1 MQRET
6 EWMRLTEESR
16 YLSFS
21 GVRIHFCVVKPDTP
35 IHSRM
40 LLLSSP
46 LTSTFHWRKLL
57 PELSGQGCLA
67 VLADL
72 PGFGR
77 SDCPAPQSTD
87 TRANLLWGVL
97 DDVDRSLGAPLSLWH
112 LAATGSACASILR
125 MAVQYPDSVKS
136 QIHIAPLFSVAPP
149 VRRASETGQW
159 YRANVLSAPRFR
171 RMIEHYAAFPMDDY
185 IVDRMRA
192 PLLRPGAEAT
202 FERMLKQCAAPPK
215 QGMGFCPT
223 MALLGGRDPLLD
235 DARMNQIHSLLPD
248 AEIHRLAS
256 AGHFPMETH
265 SKALRDYLRGWLR
278 YNE

>member
-1 MQRET
+1 MG
-6 EWMRLTEESR
+6 WVRLKEESR

-21 GVRIHFCVVKPDTP
+21 GLRIHFSVVRPDTP

-46 LTSTFHWRKLL
+46 LINTFHWRKIL
-57 PELSGQGCLA
+57 PELAGLGCLA
-67 VLADL
+67 VLVDL

-77 SDCPAPQSTD
+77 SDCNAPQD
-87 TRANLLWGVL
+87 DDMRANLVWGVL
-97 DDVDRSLGAPLSLWH
+97 DDVDRSLGSPPALWH
-112 LAATGSACASILR
+112 LAAHGCACATILR
-125 MAVQYPDSVKS
+125 MAALYPDSAKS
-136 QIHIAPLFSVAPP
+136 QIHIAPVFSVAVAGKRPGEGE
-149 VRRASETGQW
+149 RW
-159 YRANVLSAPRFR
+159 YDANVLNAQRFR
-171 RMIEHYAAFPMDDY
+171 RLIEHYSGYPMDDY

-192 PLLRPGAEAT
+192 PLVRPGS
-202 FERMLKQCAAPPK
+202 RAAFARLLRRGAVPPR

-235 DARMNQIHSLLPD
+235 ETRLAQVRALLPD

-265 SKALRDYLRGWLR
+265 SKAMRDYLRGWIR
-278 YNE
+278 YNES

>member
-1 MQRET
+1 
-6 EWMRLTEESR
+6 MRLTEESR
-16 YLSFS
+16 YLSFQ

-35 IHSRM
+35 IRSRM
-40 LLLSSP
+40 LLLASP

-57 PELSGQGCLA
+57 PELSGLGCLA

-77 SDCPAPQSTD
+77 SDCPAPQSAD

-97 DDVDRSLGAPLSLWH
+97 DDVDRGLGTPMSLWH
-112 LAATGSACASILR
+112 LAAHGSACAAILR

-136 QIHIAPLFSVAPP
+136 QIHLSPLFSVAPP
-149 VRRASETGQW
+149 VKRLAETEHW
-159 YRANVLSAPRFR
+159 YRANVLNAPRFQ
-171 RMIEHYAAFPMDDY
+171 RMIERFAGFPMDDY

-202 FERMLKQCAAPPK
+202 FERMLKQCAAPPR

-235 DARMNQIHSLLPD
+235 EVRMSQIRSLLPD
-248 AEIHRLAS
+248 AEVHRLAN

-278 YNE
+278 YND

>member
-1 MQRET
+1 
-6 EWMRLTEESR
+6 MRLTEESR

-21 GVRIHFCVVKPDTP
+21 GMRIHFCVARPDTP
-35 IHSRM
+35 IHSHM
-40 LLLSSP
+40 LLLASP

-57 PELSGQGCLA
+57 PELAGLGCLA

-77 SDCPAPQSTD
+77 SDCPAPQSVE

-97 DDVDRSLGAPLSLWH
+97 DDVDRSFGAPMSMWH
-112 LAATGSACASILR
+112 LAAHGSACATILQ
-125 MAVQYPDSVKS
+125 MAAQYPDSIKS

-149 VRRASETGQW
+149 VKRAADMDRW
-159 YRANVLSAPRFR
+159 YRENVCSRPRFC
-171 RMIEHYAAFPMDDY
+171 RMIERFAGFPMDDY
-185 IVDRMRA
+185 IVDRMRT
-192 PLLRPGAEAT
+192 PLLRPGAEIT
-202 FERMLKQCAAPPK
+202 LERMLKQSVAPPK
-215 QGMGFCPT
+215 VGMGFCPT

-235 DARMNQIHSLLPD
+235 DARLAQVRTLLPD
-248 AEIHRLAS
+248 AEVHRLSS

>member
-1 MQRET
+1 MEC
-6 EWMRLTEESR
+6 LKEESR

-21 GVRIHFCVVKPDTP
+21 GVRIHFCVVRPDTP
-35 IHSRM
+35 IRSRM

-46 LTSTFHWRKLL
+46 LTNTFHWRKLL
-57 PELSGQGCLA
+57 PELSGLGCLA

-72 PGFGR
+72 PGFGK
-77 SDCPAPQSTD
+77 SDCPAPQAAD
-87 TRANLLWGVL
+87 TRANLMWGIL
-97 DDVDRSLGAPLSLWH
+97 DDVDRSLGTPMSLWH
-112 LAATGSACASILR
+112 LAAHGSACGAILR

-149 VRRASETGQW
+149 VKRPADTPRWFRE
-159 YRANVLSAPRFR
+159 NVVSAPRFKR
-171 RMIEHYAAFPMDDY
+171 LIEHYAGFPMDDY

-202 FERMLKQCAAPPK
+202 FERMLQRCAAPPK

-223 MALLGGRDPLLD
+223 MALIGRRDPLMDEPRL
-235 DARMNQIHSLLPD
+235 NQIRTLLPD
-248 AEIHRLAS
+248 AELQHLPS

-265 SKALRDYLRGWLR
+265 SKALRDYLRGWIR